1 MHTTIRD
8 EDDLWLLTGCH
19 VAFQNQTYTKC
30 LCDHLTSFALIMDV
44 HNIGV
49 SWKNVRINRPTLLT

>member
-8 EDDLWLLTGCH
+8 EDDLWLLTGCY

-30 LCDHLTSFALIMDV
+30 LCDQLTSFALIMDV

-49 SWKNVRINRPTLLT
+49 SLKYSNK